1 MDVFARVT
9 PILGVMLMAPSRLV
23 ASVLLLTLAVPAS
36 AARAAEPA
44 AVDAPVRA
52 PTPVLH
58 GHRYAFVAGGV
69 LALGGLGLGFFAQG
83 EARRAQSLESAHD
96 ARVTLDRARTAAAS
110 ANLLYATA
118 GAAVLYGLVLELLP
132 QPAAEA
138 ASLTY
143 HF

>member
-1 MDVFARVT
+1 
-9 PILGVMLMAPSRLV
+9 MASSRLV
-23 ASVLLLTLAVPAS
+23 ATVLLLTFAMPAG
-36 AARAAEPA
+36 ARAAEPS

-132 QPAAEA
+132 QPAADA

>member
-1 MDVFARVT
+1 
-9 PILGVMLMAPSRLV
+9 MLMAPSRLV
-23 ASVLLLTLAVPAS
+23 SIALVVALGLPLTALAD
-36 AARAAEPA
+36 EPVA
-44 AVDAPVRA
+44 TLDAPVRA

-83 EARRAQSLESAHD
+83 EAKRAQSLSSARD
-96 ARVTLDRARTAAAS
+96 ASETLDRARSASTAA
-110 ANLLYATA
+110 NLMYAAA

-132 QPAAEA
+132 DEAADK

>member
-1 MDVFARVT
+1 MDVSASVT
-9 PILGVMLMAPSRLV
+9 PILAPMLMAPSRLA
-23 ASVLLLTLAVPAS
+23 ASALVLTLAVPA
-36 AARAAEPA
+36 AASAAEPA
-44 AVDAPVRA
+44 LVDAPRRA

-83 EARRAQSLESAHD
+83 EARRAQSLESARD
-96 ARVTLDRARTAAAS
+96 ARVTLDRARAAAAT

-132 QPAAEA
+132 QPAADA